1 VMPAVL
7 RALDVGLALASIPA
21 VAAAGYLA
29 VLAAFSRRSQ
39 PRALRAKA
47 QMPFFDVIVPAH
59 DEQAHIATTVESLL
73 CVDYPR
79 DRFRVI
85 VVADNCADATAR
97 AARDA
102 GAKVLERVDPA
113 RRGKGHALAFAFDHV
128 LRQTLA
134 DAVVV
139 VDADTQVAPLL
150 LRAFASRLETGAAAM
165 QGDYRVR
172 NAGASW
178 RTRLMVVALATF
190 HALRSLA
197 RERLGLSCG
206 LRGNGMALSC
216 AVLRTVP
223 YDAFSIVEDVELG
236 IHLGEAGYRVVY
248 VPEAVV
254 WGEMAPSGAIAR
266 SQRNRW
272 EAGRRL
278 LARTHAWRLMRRGV
292 AERSGLVFDLGL
304 DLAIPPLA
312 RLVTWIVTGLGASV
326 LLASCA
332 HGSEMASL
340 SWSAWALAAIFVT
353 VYVARGAQ
361 LSDVGPRARLDLAWA
376 PLYVVWKLA
385 VPRERPAV
393 FVRTT
398 RENTK

>member
-1 VMPAVL
+1 MPMVL
-7 RALDVGLALASIPA
+7 RALDVGLAIASIPA

-29 VLAAFSRRSQ
+29 VLAVLARPE

-47 QMPFFDVIVPAH
+47 QVPFFDVVVPAH
-59 DEQAHIATTVESLL
+59 DEQAHIATTVESVL

-79 DRFRVI
+79 DRFRVL
-85 VVADNCADATAR
+85 VVADNCTDATAR

-102 GAKVLERVDPA
+102 GAAVLERVDPA
-113 RRGKGHALAFAFDHV
+113 RRGKGYALAFAFDRALHDA
-128 LRQTLA
+128 LA

-139 VDADTQVAPLL
+139 VDADTQVTPLL
-150 LRAFASRLETGAAAM
+150 LRAFASRLEMGAAAM
-165 QGDYRVR
+165 QADYRVR

-216 AVLRTVP
+216 AVLRSVR
-223 YDAFSIVEDVELG
+223 YAAFSVVEDVELG
-236 IHLGEAGYRVVY
+236 IHLGEAGHRVVY
-248 VPEAVV
+248 VPEAIV
-254 WGEMAPSGAIAR
+254 WGEMASSGARAR

-272 EAGRRL
+272 EAGRRM

-292 AERSGLVFDLGL
+292 AERSKLVFDLGV

-332 HGSEMASL
+332 HGSEVASL
-340 SWSAWALAAIFVT
+340 SWSVWALAAMFVI

-361 LSDVGPRARLDLAWA
+361 LSELGPRALLDLAWA
-376 PLYVVWKLA
+376 PLYVVWKLT
-385 VPRERPAV
+385 VPRERPDV